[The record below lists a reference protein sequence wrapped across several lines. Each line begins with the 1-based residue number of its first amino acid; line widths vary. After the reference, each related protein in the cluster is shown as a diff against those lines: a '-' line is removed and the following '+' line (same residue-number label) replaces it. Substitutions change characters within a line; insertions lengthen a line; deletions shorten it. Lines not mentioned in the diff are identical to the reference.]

1 VNINETL
8 IGQMITFALFV
19 WFTMKYVWPLLE
31 KTMQE
36 RKEKIAEGLAAAERG
51 HKELEL
57 AKDLAARE
65 MRNAKKK
72 AEESIERARKQAV
85 DIVEEARREAN
96 REREYIVEMGNA
108 EVEQQRR
115 IAEDKLKKDLVELVV
130 LGTEK
135 LLKRNI
141 DSKDQ
146 ITLLDLGIK
155 G

>member
-1 VNINETL
+1 MNINETL

-19 WFTMKYVWPLLE
+19 WFTMKFVWPLLE

-57 AKDLAARE
+57 AKDIAVRE
-65 MRNAKKK
+65 IRDAKIK
-72 AEESIERARKQAV
+72 AEESIDRARKQAV

-96 REREYIVEMGNA
+96 RQREHIVEMGNA

-115 IAEDKLKKDLVELVV
+115 IAENKLKKDLVELVV
-130 LGTEK
+130 KGTEK

-146 ITLLDLGIK
+146 ITLLDLGTK